1 MWFKQAQ
8 PAISVGIWSS
18 LFVKCPHA
26 ERSHDSKSSECTG
39 KDLFSDLTKVVTNEN
54 GCRFTGCQH
63 SFIYFAWKVISTH
76 LKLIKEGFCHAVQY
90 AIVVQTTIFILLQ
103 LFHAFFLTKFL
114 LLHSEKSIHAS
125 IMNNCTGAFKQE
137 KKNK

>member
-1 MWFKQAQ
+1 MKTA
-8 PAISVGIWSS
+8 A
-18 LFVKCPHA
+18 
-26 ERSHDSKSSECTG
+26 DSP
-39 KDLFSDLTKVVTNEN
+39 VV
-54 GCRFTGCQH
+54 QH

-114 LLHSEKSIHAS
+114 LLHSEKSIHAL
-125 IMNNCTGAFKQE
+125 IMNNCTGAFKQ
-137 KKNK
+137 KKKKQINKQKVFTYATNCTRKVLPLHKARTFSFLKLELALVNIPLLDAFALN